1 MVARTVPWNRV
12 CSSFS
17 LSFHLSVRPFFSL
30 SRCFLGIVLLIFSK
44 FWHGARIPCQVM
56 CDGAGFFRKIFFAPK
71 IGKMGPKWVNQG
83 FFNLLESLVINFYW
97 IWSIMK
103 IYIICCFPA
112 QIPFLGKFLFL
123 RYGPKCSQPIR
134 LQDYLINHIS
144 RTNQWNAWFFS
155 CWYKSCKL
163 KVDQKILGRAWL
175 EMGVASLVT
184 GL

>member
-1 MVARTVPWNRV
+1 MVAGTVPWNRV
-12 CSSFS
+12 FLSFS

-56 CDGAGFFRKIFFAPK
+56 CDRAGFSRKIFFAPK
-71 IGKMGPKWVNQG
+71 MGQNQG
-83 FFNLLESLVINFYW
+83 FFNLLENLVINFYW

-103 IYIICCFPA
+103 IYILCCVPA

-144 RTNQWNAWFFS
+144 RTNQWNSLIFFM
-155 CWYKSCKL
+155 L
-163 KVDQKILGRAWL
+163 IQI
-175 EMGVASLVT
+175 T
-184 GL
+184 